1 MICLQT
7 QSQQG
12 KNEEAPGVWP
22 RNRFTS
28 PLRNV
33 ALKPKTFILLSW
45 VGYIPLLFTLIALF

>member
-7 QSQQG
+7 QRQQG
-12 KNEEAPGVWP
+12 KNEEVPGVWP

-28 PLRNV
+28 PLHNV
-33 ALKPKTFILLSW
+33 VLKSKTFILLSW